1 MHWVDEWII
10 ERCKSKAKVNIND
23 FKGMNPILR
32 TEIEKKVQL
41 EVGLKNL
48 LQVQY
53 PNGSL
58 YKK

>member
-1 MHWVDEWII
+1 MHWVGEWII

-32 TEIEKKVQL
+32 TETEKKVQL

-53 PNGSL
+53 PNGFL